1 MKSIVGS
8 KMASFLPSYAI
19 IRPSFKHYTGPQALQ
34 VRAESRGDEGRL
46 SNNVDANL
54 GVLREGIEQ
63 VKIKEK
69 LERCC
74 RCKHGWNYTPGYKY
88 KLKRGLEISEF
99 FGLVSLVAATL
110 GFTFFSGT
118 LFLCLVSFFVHLNQG
133 F

>member
-54 GVLREGIEQ
+54 GVLREGIDQ

-74 RCKHGWNYTPGYKY
+74 RCKYGWNYTPGYKY

-99 FGLVSLVAATL
+99 FGLWGLNCATCDK
-110 GFTFFSGT
+110 T
-118 LFLCLVSFFVHLNQG
+118 QW
-133 F
+133 